1 MSLTTFLK
9 RGYNM
14 KETDEL
20 FKLAT
25 ITLTGAVLL
34 GKSVVCDGY
43 SEGRTTAVFTHIH
56 KDHSEAVP
64 TCLGRCDNVYSSKP
78 TLDMLKSLYG
88 EHVGRRFNFEAI
100 DYNSSRMPESEKI
113 TLLESRHMLG
123 AAQVLVETSN
133 QIKLVYSSDFTSKDS
148 IPHKCNVLVI
158 DSTHGD
164 PMFDTNVD
172 AESIERRF
180 LEFVD
185 ATIQTGSPLCTHA
198 HMGRLQYVMHL
209 ISERINPEVK
219 FVASN
224 EDIQLAK
231 VYRKYGMKIRDIEGD
246 PYYAKKIFNGTYPYA
261 EFKHHLTLS
270 DREEAGM
277 IRFFLM
283 GSHGGSTIAE
293 HDDNSYHLE
302 FDEHAKFSDIINYVV
317 KCDPEIVI
325 TDNYR
330 TPHGGTLAEIITKE
344 LNKPAKA
351 MPIKK

>member
-158 DSTHGD
+158 
-164 PMFDTNVD
+164 
-172 AESIERRF
+172 
-180 LEFVD
+180 EFVGKNGVPTKNLLESKEVNNKDFDMAISILKSLYKD
-185 ATIQTGSPLCTHA
+185 AKLVHADFSEYNIFKTEKGLVVFDLGSAVDIRHPNSTQFLKRDINNITNFFVRRGLTIQ
-198 HMGRLQYVMHL
+198 
-209 ISERINPEVK
+209 NPADTYDEV
-219 FVASN
+219 
-224 EDIQLAK
+224 
-231 VYRKYGMKIRDIEGD
+231 
-246 PYYAKKIFNGTYPYA
+246 
-261 EFKHHLTLS
+261 
-270 DREEAGM
+270 
-277 IRFFLM
+277 
-283 GSHGGSTIAE
+283 
-293 HDDNSYHLE
+293 
-302 FDEHAKFSDIINYVV
+302 
-317 KCDPEIVI
+317 
-325 TDNYR
+325 
-330 TPHGGTLAEIITKE
+330 
-344 LNKPAKA
+344 
-351 MPIKK
+351 IK